1 MTDPFDAA
9 SLIAEV
15 FAWVA
20 LPTGSLFLAIGI
32 ARRVWAA
39 RYVPQKA
46 VIATVHERDAKL
58 RWFGE
63 GHEVI
68 EAVAPLTGSIP
79 AVGDARTVWV
89 HPLRPDSPRLDD
101 PAGDGRALLI
111 VGGIAFGVG
120 MLGLVAGLVIPFIQ
134 G

>member
-1 MTDPFDAA
+1 MTDPLDAA
-9 SLIAEV
+9 GLIAEV

-20 LPTGSLFLAIGI
+20 LPTGALFLAIGI
-32 ARRVWAA
+32 ARRVWAS
-39 RYVPQKA
+39 RYEQQKA
-46 VIATVHERDAKL
+46 VITTVHERDAKV
-58 RWFGE
+58 RWFGHE
-63 GHEVI
+63 HEVV

-101 PAGDGRALLI
+101 PASDGRAMLI
-111 VGGIAFGVG
+111 VGGIAFAVG
-120 MLGLVAGLVIPFIQ
+120 MLGLVAGIAIPFIQ

>member
-1 MTDPFDAA
+1 MTDPLDAA

-20 LPTGSLFLAIGI
+20 LPAGVLFLSIGI
-32 ARRVWAA
+32 GRRVWASKY
-39 RYVPQKA
+39 RTQKA
-46 VIATVHERDAKL
+46 VITTVHERDAKL

-63 GHEVI
+63 GREVI

-101 PAGDGRALLI
+101 PASDGRAMLI
-111 VGGIAFGVG
+111 VGGIAFAVG
-120 MLGLVAGLVIPFIQ
+120 MLGLVAGIVIPFIQ

>member
-1 MTDPFDAA
+1 MTDPLDAA

-20 LPTGSLFLAIGI
+20 LPTGVLFLAIGI
-32 ARRVWAA
+32 ARRVWAS
-39 RYVPQKA
+39 RYEQQKA
-46 VIATVHERDAKL
+46 VITTVHESDARL

-63 GHEVI
+63 GREVI
-68 EAVAPLTGSIP
+68 EAIAPLTGSIP

-89 HPLRPDSPRLDD
+89 HPLKPDSPRLDD
-101 PAGDGRALLI
+101 PATDGRAMLI
-111 VGGIAFGVG
+111 VGGIAFAVG
-120 MLGLVAGLVIPFIQ
+120 MLGLVAGIAIPFIQ